1 MLTCIKGLNSIAEAE
16 IKEKLKDFVI
26 LRQERGFIFIDYNG
40 HPRRLLDLRSIE
52 DIFYVLI
59 DETGFTR
66 SRSTLSTLEEKMKF
80 ASFEDGLKYH
90 AQLYSKAKRTT
101 FQVFTHVYGR
111 FNFRRIDLDKVV
123 SRTIALKFNKWKATH
138 GVAKIEFDVRLFK
151 SGELILSLRLSN
163 KFFSNRKYK
172 EIELP
177 GALKPTAAYAMVQ
190 MSSPNENDVFVDPF
204 CGSGTILME
213 RSLVGPAQKILGYDR
228 DANVVETAQANCAAR
243 ENIAL
248 QVGEA
253 QKLSLP
259 DGSVDVIATNPPFG
273 KTFTQDANLFTDF
286 LSAAAR
292 VLKSGGRLVVLNGD
306 ILGFET
312 ALKKAGSGFELK
324 QKTDINLLGEE
335 ARIWVL
341 EKLKISN

>member
-1 MLTCIKGLNSIAEAE
+1 MLMLTCIKGLNSVAAAE

-26 LRQERGFIFIDYNG
+26 LRQEPGFIFLDYNG

-66 SRSTLSTLEEKMKF
+66 SRSTLSTLEEKIKY
-80 ASFEDGLKYH
+80 ASFEKGLDYH
-90 AQLYSKAKRTT
+90 AQLYSKPKHTT
-101 FQVFTHVYGR
+101 FQIFTHLYGR

-138 GVAKIEFDVRLFK
+138 GEAKIEFDVRLFK

-172 EIELP
+172 VIELL
-177 GALKPTAAYAMVQ
+177 GALKPTVAYALVCLTQ
-190 MSSPNENDVFVDPF
+190 PRPDDIFADPF

-213 RSLVGPAQKILGYDR
+213 RSLTAPARKIFGYDR
-228 DANVVETAQANCAAR
+228 DANAVETAQANCAAR
-243 ENIAL
+243 PNIELA
-248 QVGEA
+248 VAAA
-253 QKLSLP
+253 QRLPLP
-259 DGSVDVIATNPPFG
+259 DRSLDVMATNPPFG
-273 KTFTQDANLFTDF
+273 ATFAQDQNLFSDF
-286 LSAAAR
+286 LAEAGR
-292 VLKSGGRLVVLNGD
+292 VLKPGGRLVVLNGD
-306 ILGFET
+306 VGGFET
-312 ALKKAGSGFELK
+312 AVKKSAPRFRVEN
-324 QKTDINLLGEE
+324 QQDINLLGKP

-341 EKLKISN
+341 KAEK

>member
-1 MLTCIKGLNSIAEAE
+1 MLMLTCIKGLNSIAEAE

-59 DETGFTR
+59 NETGFTR
-66 SRSTLSTLEEKMKF
+66 SRSTLSTLEEKMQY
-80 ASFEDGLKYH
+80 ASFEYGLKYH
-90 AQLYSKAKRTT
+90 AQLYSKPKHTT

-138 GVAKIEFDVRLFK
+138 GRAKIEFDVRLFK

-163 KFFSNRKYK
+163 KSFSNRQYK

-177 GALKPTAAYAMVQ
+177 GALKPTVAYALVQ
-190 MSSPNENDVFVDPF
+190 LSSPRETDVFVDPF

-213 RSLVGPAQKILGYDR
+213 RSLTGPAQKILGFDR
-228 DANVVETAQANCAAR
+228 DANVVETAQANSADR
-243 ENIAL
+243 KNIELA
-248 QVGEA
+248 VGEA

-259 DGSVDVIATNPPFG
+259 DKSVDVIATNPPFG
-273 KTFTQDANLFTDF
+273 KTFAKDPNLFTDF
-286 LSAAAR
+286 LAEAVR
-292 VLKSGGRLVVLNGD
+292 VLKTGGRLVVLNGD
-306 ILGFET
+306 IIGFES
-312 ALKKAGSGFELK
+312 ALKKFTSSFELK

-341 EKLKISN
+341 RRV